1 MHLLLIEDDLEL
13 GGALLGALRKAH
25 FTVEWL
31 RTCHD
36 ARSFAARAA
45 YDCILLDL
53 SLPDGEGLAVLRY
66 WRSQGVLTPVIVITA
81 RSGLDDR
88 LAGLDGGADDYIVK
102 PFAVEELVSRIHA
115 VTRRASRQA
124 DSEWRFGALLID
136 VARHEV
142 RLAGEPVALTPAE
155 FDVLLALA
163 RAAGTV
169 VSKHRLARALNPLG
183 EDTDFNT
190 IEVHIHHLRKKLG
203 NDLIRTVRGV
213 GYLLTPTPGE
223 A

>member
-13 GGALLGALRKAH
+13 GTALLGALRKAH

-36 ARSFAARAA
+36 ARTFAAREAH
-45 YDCILLDL
+45 DCILLDL
-53 SLPDGEGLAVLRY
+53 TLPDGQGLAALRH
-66 WRSQGVLTPVIVITA
+66 WRSQGLTTPVIVITA
-81 RSGLDDR
+81 RSSLEDR

-102 PFAVEELVSRIHA
+102 PFAVEELVSRIRA

-124 DSEWRFGALLID
+124 DSVWRFGALGID

-142 RLAGEPVALTPAE
+142 RLAGEPVALTPTE
-155 FDVLLALA
+155 YDVLLALA

-169 VSKHRLARALNPLG
+169 VSKHRLAQALDPGG
-183 EDTDFNT
+183 ESMDFNS
-190 IEVHIHHLRKKLG
+190 IEVHVHHLRKKLG
-203 NDLIRTVRGV
+203 TGLIRTVRGV
-213 GYLLTPTPGE
+213 GYLLNPPGE
-223 A
+223 DE

>member
-13 GGALLGALRKAH
+13 GTALLGALRKAH
-25 FTVEWL
+25 FTAEWL

-36 ARSFAARAA
+36 ARVFAARER
-45 YDCILLDL
+45 YDCLLLDL
-53 SLPDGEGLAVLRY
+53 SLPDGQGLDLLQH
-66 WRSQGVLTPVIVITA
+66 WRGQGISTPVIVITA

-102 PFAVEELVSRIHA
+102 PFAFEELVSRIHA
-115 VTRRASRQA
+115 VTRRAARQT

-142 RLAGEPVALTPAE
+142 RLEGTTVALTPAE
-155 FDVLLALA
+155 YDVLLALA

-169 VSKHRLARALNPLG
+169 VSKHQLVRALDPR
-183 EDTDFNT
+183 EESIDFNT
-190 IEVHIHHLRKKLG
+190 IEVHVHHLRRKLG
-203 NDLIRTVRGV
+203 VELIRTIRGV
-213 GYLLTPTPGE
+213 GYLLVQPAEGS
-223 A
+223 

>member
-13 GGALLGALRKAH
+13 GTALLGALRKAH
-25 FTVEWL
+25 FTTVWL

-36 ARSFAARAA
+36 ARSFATREP
-45 YDCILLDL
+45 YDCLLLDL
-53 SLPDGEGLAVLRY
+53 SLPDGQGMEVLRH
-66 WRSQGVLTPVIVITA
+66 WRRQGVVTPVIVITA

-102 PFAVEELVSRIHA
+102 PFAFAELVSRIHA
-115 VTRRASRQA
+115 VTRRAARQA
-124 DSEWRFGALLID
+124 DSVWRFGPLGID

-142 RLAGEPVALTPAE
+142 RLSGLPVALTPTE
-155 FDVLLALA
+155 YEVLLALA

-169 VSKHRLARALNPLG
+169 VSKHRLAQALDPCG
-183 EDTDFNT
+183 ESIDFNT
-190 IEVHIHHLRKKLG
+190 IEVHVHHLRKKLG
-203 NDLIRTVRGV
+203 AELIRTVRGV
-213 GYLLTPTPGE
+213 GYLLAPPAEE